1 MAVTHSPRSPVRP
14 GLRSLLDTIA
24 SSNSVLA
31 PLQQLSAL
39 REAASGTRPGD
50 AVSLLEPVIESH
62 QSDPLAA
69 YLAVHALGA
78 VRTPEAGAALLHWLR
93 AGDPGLQ
100 EHAAWTLMHHEPTAD
115 AVPRLRE
122 LAGQG
127 GFTQMLADLTLETWG
142 SRQPLLVGRSG
153 NGRAEEISR
162 LEPRMPIRQRPS
174 RPWPGI
180 RIAQVLMQGRIDGDL
195 TAGGS
200 GDGGGLATLQVGLTR
215 RLANHD
221 QVAEAFLLT
230 RAIEGEGPGFAA
242 PRETIGSGA
251 TIVRLG
257 FGPEGYVPT
266 AEMWPYR
273 PELEAHLRR
282 FLVREGPFD
291 ALHLRFADVGTFAAS
306 RVAHELGIPI
316 FFTLAPDPHAL
327 IERAETDGT
336 LTRDN
341 FGDIDREQHLVF
353 RTWLVNWMLG
363 HAQRLA
369 LLPRSG
375 HVEQFRRL
383 MGIDVSE
390 RPDRYAV
397 IAEGIDTTSR
407 SKQVRTDGDPVIDA
421 LEAAIGALPGERHG
435 LPLLVSVG
443 RLNRVKGF
451 DRLVRAWAGDSTL
464 SERFN
469 LVIVGGNLDHPSP
482 EEAATLAS
490 IEAATREGETA
501 PILFGHQ
508 AHDDVVRLLALAER
522 GHGELVA
529 GNGIYA
535 CASEKEEFGLAILEA
550 LAAGLPVIAPR
561 VGGPSTYLDHMF
573 TGFLADTTDVA
584 DLRRGLAW
592 ADRVRFSEVRTDAAR
607 RLVRDRYSLDAM
619 ADELVFLYSLET
631 LEESVE

>member
-1 MAVTHSPRSPVRP
+1 MAVTHSLRSPVRP
-14 GLRSLLDTIA
+14 GLGSLLDMIV
-24 SSNSVLA
+24 SSRSVLA
-31 PLQQLSAL
+31 PLQQLPAL
-39 REAASGTRPGD
+39 REAAHDTRPD
-50 AVSLLEPVIESH
+50 EAAALLEPVIESH
-62 QSDPLAA
+62 RTDPLAA

-78 VRTPEAGAALLHWLR
+78 IQDPGAGEVLVRYLHG
-93 AGDPGLQ
+93 GDPGLR
-100 EHAAWTLMHHEPTAD
+100 EHAAWALMHHEPVATAI
-115 AVPRLRE
+115 PRLHE
-122 LAGQG
+122 IAGEG
-127 GFTQMLADLTLETWG
+127 GFTRMLAELTLETWG
-142 SRQPLLVGRSG
+142 HLQPFLTSRERDIREMSRFESRWAHS
-153 NGRAEEISR
+153 RAR
-162 LEPRMPIRQRPS
+162 
-174 RPWPGI
+174 PGI

-221 QVAEAFLLT
+221 QVAEAYLLT
-230 RAIEGEGPGFAA
+230 RAIEGEGPRFAA
-242 PRETIGSGA
+242 PRETIGPGA
-251 TIVRLG
+251 NIVRFG
-257 FGPEGYVPT
+257 FGPQGYVPT

-282 FLVREGPFD
+282 FFIREGPFD

-341 FGDIDREQHLVF
+341 FGDIDRAEHLVF
-353 RTWLVNWMLG
+353 RTWLVNWMLD

-383 MGIDVSE
+383 MGIDITD

-397 IAEGIDTTSR
+397 IAEGIDTS
-407 SKQVRTDGDPVIDA
+407 SGSVEVRTDGDPVADA
-421 LEAAIGALPGERHG
+421 LEAAIGALPVERHG
-435 LPLLVSVG
+435 LPLLLSVG

-451 DRLVRAWAGDSTL
+451 DRLVRAWADDPTL
-464 SERFN
+464 RERFN
-469 LVIVGGNLDHPSP
+469 LVIVGGNLDDPST
-482 EEAATLAS
+482 EEMATLAS
-490 IEAATREGETA
+490 IEAVTRQGEIA
-501 PILFGHQ
+501 PILFGHR
-508 AHDDVVRLLALAER
+508 AHDDVVRLLAVADR
-522 GHGELVA
+522 GHGNLVA

-550 LAAGLPVIAPR
+550 LAAGLPAIAPR
-561 VGGPSTYLDHMF
+561 VGGPPTYLEHMF
-573 TGFLADTTDVA
+573 TGYLADTTDLA
-584 DLRRGLAW
+584 DLGRALVW
-592 ADRVRFSEVRTDAAR
+592 ADRVRFSEVRADAAR

-619 ADELVFLYSLET
+619 ADELVSLYSLET